1 MGWQGVWRDERGFTL
16 VEVLITIILMGILF
30 SIASSMLFGIVE
42 GRRVD
47 SATNQL
53 AADLRLAH
61 TRATNQLEEW
71 EVVLDADSSTYTI
84 GPTDEAEVCPDDDP
98 ADDYQCRDLDDD
110 SVGDE
115 VVVDTT
121 ATITFEPDGSAV
133 LGDPPPATLL
143 FNVIFADDEDLNNG
157 IEINAATSRIQIDP

>member
-1 MGWQGVWRDERGFTL
+1 MSRQKTQEDERGFTL
-16 VEVLITIILMGILF
+16 VEVLVVIIIMGIVF
-30 SIASSMLFGIVE
+30 AIASSTWFRVVE
-42 GRRVD
+42 SRRVD

-53 AADLRLAH
+53 VSDLRLAH

-98 ADDYQCRDLDDD
+98 DDDYLCRDLDDD

-121 ATITFEPDGSAV
+121 ACCG
-133 LGDPPPATLL
+133 
-143 FNVIFADDEDLNNG
+143 
-157 IEINAATSRIQIDP
+157 

>member
-1 MGWQGVWRDERGFTL
+1 MNRQGAFEGERGFTL
-16 VEVLITIILMGILF
+16 IEVLITIILMGLLLG
-30 SIASSMLFGIVE
+30 IASPVLFGIAD

-61 TRATNQLEEW
+61 TRATNRLVPQ
-71 EVVLDADSSTYTI
+71 VVNLTAGSSEYSIT
-84 GPTDEAEVCPDDDP
+84 GAPSP
-98 ADDYQCRDLDDD
+98 RDLDD

-121 ATITFEPDGSAV
+121 AIITFEPDGSAV
-133 LGDPPPATLL
+133 LPGDDPLI
-143 FNVIFADDEDLNNG
+143 VSSADDGALNHE

>member
-1 MGWQGVWRDERGFTL
+1 VSRQGALEDERGFTL
-16 VEVLITIILMGILF
+16 SEVLITIILMGLLF
-30 SIASSMLFGIVE
+30 GIASSVLFGVVD

-61 TRATNQLEEW
+61 TRATNRLVPQ
-71 EVVLDADSSTYTI
+71 VVNLNAGSSNYSIT
-84 GPTDEAEVCPDDDP
+84 GSPSP
-98 ADDYQCRDLDDD
+98 RDLDD

-121 ATITFEPDGSAV
+121 ATITFQPDGSA
-133 LGDPPPATLL
+133 LLPGNAPSATLT
-143 FNVIFADDEDLNNG
+143 VSSADDEDLNHE
-157 IEINAATSRIQIDP
+157 IEINAATSRLHIDP

>member
-1 MGWQGVWRDERGFTL
+1 M
-16 VEVLITIILMGILF
+16 EVMATILIMGIVF
-30 SIASSMLFGIVE
+30 AIASSTWFRVVE
-42 GRRVD
+42 SRRVD

-53 AADLRLAH
+53 VSDLRLAH

-98 ADDYQCRDLDDD
+98 DDDYLCRDLDDD

-133 LGDPPPATLL
+133 LGDPPWQHSLSMSAPPT
-143 FNVIFADDEDLNNG
+143 
-157 IEINAATSRIQIDP
+157 TKT

>member
-1 MGWQGVWRDERGFTL
+1 MSRQGSFEDEHGFTL
-16 VEVLITIILMGILF
+16 IEVLITIILMGLLF
-30 SIASSMLFGIVE
+30 GIASSVLFGIVE

-61 TRATNQLEEW
+61 TRATNRLEQW
-71 EVVLDADSSTYTI
+71 EVSLDGDSSYTI
-84 GPTDEAEVCPDDDP
+84 GPVGAPSP
-98 ADDYQCRDLDDD
+98 RDLDD
-110 SVGDE
+110 SVDDE
-115 VVVDTT
+115 IVVDAA

-133 LGDPPPATLL
+133 LPGDDSLI
-143 FNVIFADDEDLNNG
+143 VRSADDEELADDDLNHE

>member
-1 MGWQGVWRDERGFTL
+1 MSRRQRVWQHEHGFTL
-16 VEVLITIILMGILF
+16 MEVLITIILMGLLF
-30 SIASSMLFGIVE
+30 AIASSVLFGIVE

-61 TRATNQLEEW
+61 TRATNRLEQW
-71 EVVLDADSSTYTI
+71 EVSLDADSSYTI
-84 GPTDEAEVCPDDDP
+84 GPIAAPSP
-98 ADDYQCRDLDDD
+98 RDLDDD
-110 SVGDE
+110 PVGDE

-121 ATITFEPDGSAV
+121 ATITFEADGSAV
-133 LGDPPPATLL
+133 LPGDAPLI
-143 FNVIFADDEDLNNG
+143 VSSADDEDLFHE

>member
-1 MGWQGVWRDERGFTL
+1 MSRQGAFEDERGFTL
-16 VEVLITIILMGILF
+16 GEVLITIILMGILF
-30 SIASSMLFGIVE
+30 GIASPVLFGIVD
-42 GRRVD
+42 GRQVD

-61 TRATNQLEEW
+61 TRATSRLVPQ
-71 EVVLDADSSTYTI
+71 VVNLTAGSSEYSIT
-84 GPTDEAEVCPDDDP
+84 GSPSP
-98 ADDYQCRDLDDD
+98 RDLDDD

-121 ATITFEPDGSAV
+121 ATITFQPDGSAA
-133 LGDPPPATLL
+133 LPGDDQLI
-143 FNVIFADDEDLNNG
+143 VSFAEDGALNHV

>member
-1 MGWQGVWRDERGFTL
+1 MRHRSQQGQGSREGERGFTL
-16 VEVLITIILMGILF
+16 IEVMVTIILMGILF
-30 SIASSMLFGIVE
+30 GIASTVLFGVVE

-61 TRATNQLEEW
+61 TRATNRLVDWQ
-71 EVVLDADSSTYTI
+71 VVLDGDSTYTI
-84 GPTDEAEVCPDDDP
+84 GPTGTP
-98 ADDYQCRDLDDD
+98 ATRDLDDD

-115 VVVDTT
+115 IAVDTT
-121 ATITFEPDGSAV
+121 ATITFEPDGSAS
-133 LGDPPPATLL
+133 LPGDVAPPTLI
-143 FNVIFADDEDLNNG
+143 VSSADDPDLSHV

>member
-1 MGWQGVWRDERGFTL
+1 MSRQGSFEDEHGFTL
-16 VEVLITIILMGILF
+16 IEVLITIILMGL
-30 SIASSMLFGIVE
+30 LFGIASPVFFGIAD

-61 TRATNQLEEW
+61 TGATNRLEQW
-71 EVVLDADSSTYTI
+71 QVVLDGDSSYTI

-98 ADDYQCRDLDDD
+98 DDDYLCRDLDDD
-110 SVGDE
+110 PVGDE

-133 LGDPPPATLL
+133 LPGDAPLI
-143 FNVIFADDEDLNNG
+143 VSSADDETMNHE

>member
-1 MGWQGVWRDERGFTL
+1 MSRQGSWEGQRGFTL
-16 VEVLITIILMGILF
+16 IEVMVTILLMGL
-30 SIASSMLFGIVE
+30 LFGIASTILFGVVD

-61 TRATNQLEEW
+61 TRATNHLVDWQ
-71 EVVLDADSSTYTI
+71 VDLDGDSSYTI
-84 GPTDEAEVCPDDDP
+84 GPTGSPSA
-98 ADDYQCRDLDDD
+98 RDLDDD

-115 VVVDTT
+115 IAVDTT
-121 ATITFEPDGSAV
+121 ATITFEPDGSAS
-133 LGDPPPATLL
+133 LPGDAPPPTLT
-143 FNVIFADDEDLNNG
+143 VSSADDPDQSHV

>member
-1 MGWQGVWRDERGFTL
+1 MEDERGFTL
-16 VEVLITIILMGILF
+16 VEVVITIVLMGLLF
-30 SIASSMLFGIVE
+30 GIASSVLFGVVD

-61 TRATNQLEEW
+61 TRATNRLEQW
-71 EVVLDADSSTYTI
+71 QVVLTADSSTYTI
-84 GPTDEAEVCPDDDP
+84 GPVGAPS
-98 ADDYQCRDLDDD
+98 ARDLDDD
-110 SVGDE
+110 PAGDE

-133 LGDPPPATLL
+133 LPGDDPLI
-143 FNVIFADDEDLNNG
+143 VSSADDGALNHA

>member
-1 MGWQGVWRDERGFTL
+1 M
-16 VEVLITIILMGILF
+16 EVLITIILMGLLF
-30 SIASSMLFGIVE
+30 GIASSVLFGVVD

-61 TRATNQLEEW
+61 TRATNRLEQW
-71 EVVLDADSSTYTI
+71 QVVLTADSSTYTI
-84 GPTDEAEVCPDDDP
+84 GPVGAPST
-98 ADDYQCRDLDDD
+98 RDLDDD
-110 SVGDE
+110 PAGDE

-121 ATITFEPDGSAV
+121 APITFEPDGSAV
-133 LGDPPPATLL
+133 LPGDAPLI
-143 FNVIFADDEDLNNG
+143 VSSADDGALNHE